1 MSSVKIEKD
10 TRTSK
15 NGVASNKGRDIENV
29 SDSQLKHLTAQ
40 ATTYKPIT
48 KETYLYW
55 YELMVLMPGERRERR
70 ARVLHTKAD
79 CAR

>member
-48 KETYLYW
+48 KET
-55 YELMVLMPGERRERR
+55 
-70 ARVLHTKAD
+70 
-79 CAR
+79 